1 VLVLSVEQVRAGYGG
16 SLAVRDVTIDV
27 GDRELVAIIGPN
39 GAGKT
44 TLMLTISGLVRAT
57 GGTMTYGDARIDRLR
72 PHEIV
77 ELGICHVPQ
86 GRHLFPSMSV
96 AENLEVGSVRA
107 RLSRRAL
114 AAKLDEVYALFPAL
128 HPRQDEK
135 AGRLSGGQ
143 QQMVAIG
150 RALMAGPRLLL
161 LDEPSTGLAPLI
173 VEELMETIVA
183 LRDRGLS
190 ILLVEQNAEMALTL
204 VDRAF
209 VMSAGTIRATG
220 SAAQLKDS
228 ESVRS
233 AYLGHAT
240 H

>member
-1 VLVLSVEQVRAGYGG
+1 MLDVVSVTAGYGG
-16 SLAVRDVTIDV
+16 SIAVREVSIEV
-27 GDRELVAIIGPN
+27 GDREMVAIIGPN

-44 TLMLTISGLVRAT
+44 TLMLTVSGLVRAV
-57 GGTMTYGDARIDRLR
+57 GGSITFDGKRIDRL
-72 PHEIV
+72 PAHEIV

-86 GRHLFPSMSV
+86 GRHLFPSMTV

-107 RLSRRAL
+107 RRSRQEL
-114 AAKLDEVYALFPAL
+114 AAKLDEIYSFFPAL
-128 HPRQDEK
+128 HPRQSEK

-150 RALMAGPRLLL
+150 RALMANPRLLL

-173 VEELMETIVA
+173 VDELMDKISA
-183 LRDRGLS
+183 LRDGGLS
-190 ILLVEQNAEMALTL
+190 ILLVEQNAEMALDL

-209 VMSAGTIRATG
+209 VMSRGEIRVSG
-220 SAAQLKDS
+220 AAAELRDS

-233 AYLGHAT
+233 AYLGQAT
-240 H
+240 Q

>member
-1 VLVLSVEQVRAGYGG
+1 MLSVDAVRAGYGG
-16 SLAVRDVTIDV
+16 SVAVRDVTIDV
-27 GDRELVAIIGPN
+27 AEREIVAIIGPN
-39 GAGKT
+39 GAGKS
-44 TLMLTISGLVRAT
+44 TLMLTISGLVRT
-57 GGTMTYGDARIDRLR
+57 MGGTITFGDDRIDRMR
-72 PHEIV
+72 SHEIV

-86 GRHLFPSMSV
+86 GRHLFPTMTV
-96 AENLEVGSVRA
+96 AENLEVGSVRG
-107 RLSRRAL
+107 RIPRRAL
-114 AAKLDEVYALFPAL
+114 AGKLEEIYELFPAL
-128 HPRQDEK
+128 KPRRDEK

-150 RALMAGPRLLL
+150 RALMADPRLLL
-161 LDEPSTGLAPLI
+161 LDEPSTGLAPVI
-173 VEELMETIVA
+173 VDELMDTIVN

-190 ILLVEQNAEMALTL
+190 ILLVEQNAEMALGL

-209 VMSAGTIRATG
+209 VMSAGSIRTAG
-220 SAAQLKDS
+220 SADELRDS